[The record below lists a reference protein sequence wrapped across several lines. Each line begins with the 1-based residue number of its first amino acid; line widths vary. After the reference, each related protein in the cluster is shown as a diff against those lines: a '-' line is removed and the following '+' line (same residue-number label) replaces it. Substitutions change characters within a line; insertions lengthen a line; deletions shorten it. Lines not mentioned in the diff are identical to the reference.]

1 MIPKLTVA
9 LAALALAGAVPAAL
23 AQSTPQDK
31 RAQANQPQSGKQAQ
45 SSSQS
50 KKGSLSKQD
59 QQYFRD
65 IAQANMAKVATG
77 KLAQQQASSPQ
88 VKEFAEHMVKD
99 HGQMIQ
105 EQQQMASA
113 KGVQMPKQPKKE
125 HQDALQKL
133 KKAKSEQF
141 DKAYMAQMVKDHQKT
156 LKTVQQAAKNA
167 KDPQL
172 KAMAQKAQPD
182 IEKHLQMAQ
191 QLADSASAGASGGQS
206 KDK

>member
-1 MIPKLTVA
+1 MIHRLTAA
-9 LAALALAGAVPAAL
+9 LVTLALAFAAPAF
-23 AQSTPQDK
+23 AQ
-31 RAQANQPQSGKQAQ
+31 
-45 SSSQS
+45 SQS

-65 IAQANMAKVATG
+65 IAQANMAEVATG